1 MGLTGHIYD
10 AVPKCRGKDSMEEWL
25 GPGGEQGQI
34 SWKDIPGEERGKK
47 VRSRHFGEGKAGL
60 RRGEWPTPGPGRKGS
75 LGCEVLYLHGGLSWC
90 YLFQGRRGGAVYL
103 YKVST
108 LCPLPQLLQLPLALL
123 TLHLLFFSL
132 QQEDSQTP
140 PPRGTSLYSPGR
152 PCSWHLGAS
161 RFQESGPESSISAT

>member
-1 MGLTGHIYD
+1 M
-10 AVPKCRGKDSMEEWL
+10 KDWL
-25 GPGGEQGQI
+25 GPGWEQGRI
-34 SWKDIPGEERGKK
+34 SKLERF
-47 VRSRHFGEGKAGL
+47 SRGRKRKESQKSAFW
-60 RRGEWPTPGPGRKGS
+60 RRESWIEKGEWPTRGPGRKGS
-75 LGCEVLYLHGGLSWC
+75 LRCEGLYLHGGLSWC
-90 YLFQGRRGGAVYL
+90 YLLQGRRGGAVYL

-161 RFQESGPESSISAT
+161 RSQELGPESSISAT